1 MFKWFWNSLIQHL
14 TLICYLSMGHI
25 VFKYCKLQHFCIYIL
40 CYINMCNTCIWSR
53 CNMQTSILLDFT
65 DVFCM
70 YVDFYLLSF
79 RHFNAGPM
87 ALPTDDMGQCHSY
100 VGQYMKV
107 DTVVIP
113 LPNIPLV
120 LIF

>member
-1 MFKWFWNSLIQHL
+1 MH
-14 TLICYLSMGHI
+14 T
-25 VFKYCKLQHFCIYIL
+25 V
-40 CYINMCNTCIWSR
+40 
-53 CNMQTSILLDFT
+53 ILLDFI

-70 YVDFYLLSF
+70 YVDFYYLPF

-87 ALPTDDMGQCHSY
+87 TLPTDVMRQCHSY

-107 DTVVIP
+107 NTKVLPHTILYLIIP
-113 LPNIPLV
+113 GI

>member
-1 MFKWFWNSLIQHL
+1 MGKLCLNTVNSSICVYTFCAILACMIHAYSKDAACIQ
-14 TLICYLSMGHI
+14 S
-25 VFKYCKLQHFCIYIL
+25 F
-40 CYINMCNTCIWSR
+40 
-53 CNMQTSILLDFT
+53 LLDFI

-70 YVDFYLLSF
+70 YVDFYFSPF

-87 ALPTDDMGQCHSY
+87 TLPKDVMWQCHHY

-107 DTVVIP
+107 NIKVLPHTILYLIIPVI
-113 LPNIPLV
+113 